1 MKTFSDR
8 EIKLVRKLQEQPAGT
23 ILRISQACP
32 LHSYCSPLPL
42 FRLYKVDDATFEA
55 EWNDM
60 HQHGIKQVFGFDAV
74 SAA

>member
-23 ILRISQACP
+23 ILRIQQACP
-32 LHSYCSPLPL
+32 LHSYCSPLPS

-55 EWNDM
+55 EWNEI
-60 HQHGIKQVFGFDAV
+60 HHPGIKQVFGFN
-74 SAA
+74 AAL